1 MEISADGWVAVLTGV
16 GVVVTLASGF
26 TVWMKRIDRALVKA
40 VLQAVSAT
48 NQAFMFTG
56 MQYTFDGTSSTA
68 TPGLIQLM
76 IQSTAGTMSA
86 ATPVKCPRTD
96 ESETLQ
102 TSFQYN
108 ASAEP
113 SAGNVLRMWHCHPQ
127 LGFIYEPPYG
137 GYFKCVG
144 GGRIGAKLNFPATVN
159 VMPSFWG
166 EE

>member
-1 MEISADGWVAVLTGV
+1 MAGVGLYCNSANAVVALTG
-16 GVVVTLASGF
+16 GTAK
-26 TVWMKRIDRALVKA
+26 T
-40 VLQAVSAT
+40 VLQAVSAS

-76 IQSTAGTMSA
+76 VQSTAGTMSA

>member
-1 MEISADGWVAVLTGV
+1 MLQ
-16 GVVVTLASGF
+16 
-26 TVWMKRIDRALVKA
+26 LV
-40 VLQAVSAT
+40 SPS
-48 NQAFMFTG
+48 NQACMMTG

-68 TPGLIQLM
+68 TPGHHF
-76 IQSTAGTMSA
+76 AHDPVECRDHDA

-96 ESETLQ
+96 ERKRFNRPPSTTRRPSPTASNTLR
-102 TSFQYN
+102 F
-108 ASAEP
+108 
-113 SAGNVLRMWHCHPQ
+113 WHCHPQ

-159 VMPSFWG
+159 VAPSFWY

>member
-1 MEISADGWVAVLTGV
+1 MAGVGAYVNANNAVVALTG
-16 GVVVTLASGF
+16 GTAQ
-26 TVWMKRIDRALVKA
+26 T
-40 VLQAVSAT
+40 VLQLVSPS
-48 NQAFMFTG
+48 NQACMMTG

-68 TPGLIQLM
+68 TPGTISLM
-76 IQSTAGTMSA
+76 VQSSAGTMSA

-96 ESETLQ
+96 EGETLQ
-102 TSFQYN
+102 ATAQYH
-108 ASAEP
+108 ATAEP
-113 SAGNVLRMWHCHPQ
+113 TAGNVLRFWHCHPQ

-159 VMPSFWG
+159 VAPSFWY